1 MIAFFCLFL
10 LAKLIAIGVT
20 FLSYLPK
27 ASIKARK
34 LDECSIDL
42 QGSLMSCHIGYYKL
56 CFFLFFTGSVICG
69 ICRNQPQDITIESY
83 SYSNYDA
90 TKFTRA
96 IMGDQGSLYY
106 FGKLTTGANEHAL
119 VVKYDSSGTL
129 AFQKVTE
136 TVPMPQGFE
145 VSMNET
151 FLFALLGISGS
162 PGGIVV
168 QYSGTTGA
176 INYASV
182 IPITP
187 TLNSILN
194 VDRDGEI
201 LIITEPSVS
210 PLLCKIC
217 PGKAAQDCTN
227 YSINLSP
234 VGLTGIPRVTFADN
248 ISGFSFYFTAVGNT
262 QPSNFYITR
271 VKSDSTVDKTTKIS
285 CPSTSCDYTFSDFVY
300 DEDAALVH
308 AVTQFHSKVLLFKF
322 HETTAVQDGILYATD
337 NSFTCSGPVSIAQSG
352 SNIVISATCTSM
364 YLTIFNTA
372 TSSFST
378 TLKVVDT
385 SLTLFNAF
393 VDSGYLKTVGY
404 WSPNGEHGY
413 IGGYKTGST
422 TVNSQFESVSSIFV
436 ANSSYS
442 IVSATS
448 ISISSATSSIS
459 PVPIT
464 NKDETSVYD
473 KIALNTAS
481 VDAQNISSGD
491 SVSVA
496 SSCSIVQGTGL
507 TCSLGSYLGQAVPS
521 WVTLEPAGDSCKIS
535 ESAPSSESPAQF
547 AVDCVFGT
555 LALQT
560 PVSLTF
566 SSSSS
571 GSESECSVSNCK
583 ACTTGSSD
591 LCQTCD
597 DGYNLISKGTGCASA
612 QVQATVTAS
621 SATLATGFAASMTS
635 PQGAW
640 SMVNQIQ
647 VLMLMPLTECY
658 FPADVISFLT
668 SMSFTMFSLN
678 FIPLQSIPG
687 IKETLGYVDH
697 DQTDDY
703 VYEMQIKSGSTF
715 INSFSFICIIGF
727 ISIFHLCLYIIK
739 KDVEL
744 KVPVE
749 EQGWKAKA
757 VLWLFDL
764 LTLNIYIR
772 LFMEVF
778 LLMILSSLREL
789 YFVYRLSSSNEF
801 ISYFLNMPITF
812 VLGAFIAVCIWQW
825 KKSKSPQ
832 KFSRQYYFVEFF
844 QGVRNTWKARVYSTL
859 FLTKRL
865 TLVALVTLVEVFPM
879 LAKVIIFIMIQLSC
893 CITIVILRPFDAVRN
908 NIIEIVNE
916 VVFLVCS
923 SLMVHFNTKG
933 RWKSWHEKM
942 YINLILSNIC
952 LISLI
957 SIIFLLKD
965 ISLWIKKTIQKRSVN
980 PKVLKSAFDNSLV
993 PQSRNAFKVQN
1004 KSSVFRKSKVES
1016 YTSSKSMQDRY
1027 KEAIKKERE
1036 DFMARNERLGGTK
1049 NL

>member
-1 MIAFFCLFL
+1 
-10 LAKLIAIGVT
+10 
-20 FLSYLPK
+20 
-27 ASIKARK
+27 
-34 LDECSIDL
+34 
-42 QGSLMSCHIGYYKL
+42 
-56 CFFLFFTGSVICG
+56 
-69 ICRNQPQDITIESY
+69 
-83 SYSNYDA
+83 
-90 TKFTRA
+90 
-96 IMGDQGSLYY
+96 
-106 FGKLTTGANEHAL
+106 
-119 VVKYDSSGTL
+119 
-129 AFQKVTE
+129 
-136 TVPMPQGFE
+136 
-145 VSMNET
+145 
-151 FLFALLGISGS
+151 
-162 PGGIVV
+162 
-168 QYSGTTGA
+168 
-176 INYASV
+176 
-182 IPITP
+182 
-187 TLNSILN
+187 
-194 VDRDGEI
+194 
-201 LIITEPSVS
+201 
-210 PLLCKIC
+210 
-217 PGKAAQDCTN
+217 
-227 YSINLSP
+227 
-234 VGLTGIPRVTFADN
+234 
-248 ISGFSFYFTAVGNT
+248 
-262 QPSNFYITR
+262 
-271 VKSDSTVDKTTKIS
+271 
-285 CPSTSCDYTFSDFVY
+285 
-300 DEDAALVH
+300 
-308 AVTQFHSKVLLFKF
+308 
-322 HETTAVQDGILYATD
+322 
-337 NSFTCSGPVSIAQSG
+337 
-352 SNIVISATCTSM
+352 M
-364 YLTIFNTA
+364 YLTIFNTS
-372 TSSFST
+372 TNSFST

-442 IVSATS
+442 VVSTTLMALLVTDTN
-448 ISISSATSSIS
+448 IFDL
-459 PVPIT
+459 PIT

-481 VDAQNISSGD
+481 VDAQNVSSGD

-521 WVTLEPAGDSCKIS
+521 WVALEPAGDSCKIS

-555 LALQT
+555 LTLQT

-583 ACTTGSSD
+583 ACTAGSSD

-597 DGYNLISKGTGCASA
+597 DGYSLISKGTGCASA
-612 QVQATVTAS
+612 QVQTTVTAS

-668 SMSFTMFSLN
+668 GMDFALLSLD
-678 FIPLQSIPG
+678 FIPFPSIPG

-739 KDVEL
+739 KDVQL

-778 LLMILSSLREL
+778 LLMVLSSLREL

-801 ISYFLNMPITF
+801 ISYFLNVPITF
-812 VLGAFIAVCIWQW
+812 VWGAFVAVCIWQW
-825 KKSKSPQ
+825 KKSKSPLR
-832 KFSRQYYFVEFF
+832 FARQYYFVEFF
-844 QGVRNTWKARVYSTL
+844 QGVRNTWKARVYSAL

-865 TLVALVTLVEVFPM
+865 TLVALVTLLEVFPM
-879 LAKVIIFIMIQLSC
+879 LAKVIIFITIQLSC
-893 CITIVILRPFDAVRN
+893 CITIVILRPFESVRN

-933 RWKSWHEKM
+933 KWKSWHEKM

-952 LISLI
+952 LITLI
-957 SIIFLLKD
+957 SVIFLLKD
-965 ISLWIKKTIQKRSVN
+965 IFLWIKQKLLKKSIKKSVK
-980 PKVLKSAFDNSLV
+980 PKSSKRTGDNSLT
-993 PQSRNAFKVQN
+993 PHNNKKFKIGNKGSYIGKSRL
-1004 KSSVFRKSKVES
+1004 ES
-1016 YTSSKSMQDRY
+1016 IASSKSMKDRY
-1027 KEAIKKERE
+1027 KDAISKERQ
-1036 DFMARNERLGGTK
+1036 DFMDRNERLK
-1049 NL
+1049 APRRMF